1 MTPFFYA
8 AVVLSLAAVAVTA
21 YAFATASDGYED
33 DEGFHAIRPPAQP
46 KPEKKGVETE
56 EDSSLPPYLPAR

>member
-1 MTPFFYA
+1 MIPFFYA
-8 AVVLSLAAVAVTA
+8 TAVLSLAAVAVTV

-33 DEGFHAIRPPAQP
+33 DEGFHAVRPPAQP
-46 KPEKKGVETE
+46 KPEKKEAET